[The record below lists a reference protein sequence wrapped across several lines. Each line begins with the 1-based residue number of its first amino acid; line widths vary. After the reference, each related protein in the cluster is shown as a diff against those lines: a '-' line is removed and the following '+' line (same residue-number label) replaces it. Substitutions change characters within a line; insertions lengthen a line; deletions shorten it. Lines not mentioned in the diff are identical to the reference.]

1 MFGVKNLTSVCGF
14 EMASLCLY
22 LASKCTHCGLVIRYR
37 SESQPLI
44 AMPNSCYSNCSLDAE
59 RVTEMVDNSQR
70 CDEGR

>member
-1 MFGVKNLTSVCGF
+1 MIG
-14 EMASLCLY
+14 
-22 LASKCTHCGLVIRYR
+22 YR